1 MASTFKN
8 KWAENVNH
16 SAAEDVYT
24 TQSNTTSIVIG
35 LTLTNNSSSDIT
47 ATVTLYDAVTGEVSP
62 NDTNDIVFLNAVS
75 IPKNTA
81 LEIMRGNKI
90 VLETGD
96 KIKVQ
101 ASAQDSLNVFA
112 TLLEI
117 T

>member
-8 KWAENVNH
+8 KWAENITHDAVTEVY
-16 SAAEDVYT
+16 AAGT
-24 TQSNTTSIVIG
+24 STTSIVIG
-35 LTLTNNSSSDIT
+35 LTLTNNSASDIT
-47 ATVTLYDAVTGEVSP
+47 ATVTLFDSATGGSP
-62 NDTNDIVFLNAVS
+62 STNDVVFLNAVS

-112 TLLEI
+112 TLLEL

>member
-8 KWAENVNH
+8 KWAENIAHDAVT
-16 SAAEDVYT
+16 EVYEAGT
-24 TQSNTTSIVIG
+24 STTSILIG

-47 ATVTLYDAVTGEVSP
+47 ATVTLYDAVTGATSP

-101 ASAQDSLNVFA
+101 ASAASSLNVFA
-112 TLLEI
+112 TLLEL

>member
-8 KWAENVNH
+8 KWAENITHNAVT
-16 SAAEDVYT
+16 EVYEAGT
-24 TQSNTTSIVIG
+24 NTTSILIG

-47 ATVTLYDAVTGEVSP
+47 ATVTLFDSATGGNP
-62 NDTNDIVFLNAVS
+62 ATNDVVFLNAVS

-101 ASAQDSLNVFA
+101 ASAASSLNVFA
-112 TLLEI
+112 TLLEL